1 MGSTLRSR
9 IKDIIPSI
17 KKNVE
22 LTESQGRVADEN
34 VKLLQDCGF
43 FRALQP
49 KAFGGSETDIPE
61 YAECIADIAESCAST
76 AWAGGLLANHSHAI
90 ALYSEQLQ
98 REIWGDNPNVLISS
112 SVAPLGK
119 WQPADGGIR
128 LSGRFGWSSGC
139 DHAEWAVLGYM
150 GNNEVGQP
158 GPCFAVVPRKD
169 YTILED
175 WDSAAL
181 KGTGSKSILLED
193 VFVPDY
199 RCESLFALNYGL
211 SRGFKSHA
219 GAIYYLPFSPV
230 FSLGFAAVAV
240 GIARRMTEVFKQKTA
255 HRVRAYTGA
264 KVAESAPAAMRLAE
278 SVNQTTAAH
287 ELLRR
292 DWREMSDRCHKLA
305 LPSAEDV
312 LHWRVHQSYATKLAI
327 EAVDRLFS
335 AAGGSAWFNSNEMQ
349 KLFRDVHICGS
360 HAQTDYDIAAQTY
373 GRHLLGL
380 PADAK
385 HY

>member
-1 MGSTLRSR
+1 MGSALRNR
-9 IKDIIPSI
+9 VKDVIPSI
-17 KKNVE
+17 RKNAQ

-34 VKLLQDCGF
+34 VTLLQEAGF

-49 KAFGGSETDIPE
+49 KSFGGSETAIPE
-61 YAECIADIAESCAST
+61 YAECIIDIAEACAST
-76 AWAGGLLANHSHAI
+76 AWACGLLANHSHAI
-90 ALYSEQLQ
+90 ALYSDKLQ
-98 REIWGDNPNVLISS
+98 KEIWADNPQALISS
-112 SVAPLGK
+112 SVAPMGK
-119 WQPADGGIR
+119 WQPAEGGIR
-128 LSGRFGWSSGC
+128 LSGRFGWSSGS
-139 DHAEWAVLGYM
+139 DHAQWAVLGYM
-150 GNNEVGQP
+150 GNNEIGQP
-158 GPCFAVVPRKD
+158 GPCFAVVPRQD
-169 YTILED
+169 YTILDD

-181 KGTGSKSILLED
+181 KGSGSKSIVLDD

-199 RCESLFALNYGL
+199 RSESLFALNYGL
-211 SRGFKSHA
+211 SRGFKSHP
-219 GAIYYLPFSPV
+219 GDIYYLPFSPV

-240 GIARRMTEVFKQKTA
+240 GIARRMAEVFKEKTA
-255 HRVRAYTGA
+255 IRVRAYTGA
-264 KVAESAPAAMRLAE
+264 KVAESAPAYMRLAE

-292 DWREMSDRCHKLA
+292 DWREMSGRCAKLA
-305 LPSAEDV
+305 LPSPEDV
-312 LHWRVHQSYATKLAI
+312 LNWRVHQSYATKMAI

-335 AAGGSAWFNSNEMQ
+335 AAGGSAWFNTNEMQ

-385 HY
+385 NY